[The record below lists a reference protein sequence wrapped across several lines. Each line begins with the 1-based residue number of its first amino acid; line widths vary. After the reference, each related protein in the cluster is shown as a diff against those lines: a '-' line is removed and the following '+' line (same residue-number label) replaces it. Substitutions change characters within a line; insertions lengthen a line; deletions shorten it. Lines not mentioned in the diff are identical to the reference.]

1 MSKKSRPKYI
11 SKGERVS
18 VSRSLTKAVRRDMR
32 QNGNSLARLLNQMD
46 AHKKGKKT
54 KLTDSQTQA
63 MGGYRMKNEVI
74 E

>member
-1 MSKKSRPKYI
+1 
-11 SKGERVS
+11 
-18 VSRSLTKAVRRDMR
+18 MR